1 MSRPTWARGLKLITI
16 VLIIYTLIV
25 AIYEGEWLKIGL
37 LQWGYDIVSAVT
49 SWMRRLKYRVVQI
62 RVCHKNMKESFAL
75 SLQIYNFASETYEDI
90 NRLSLS
96 RYAKLIDNYRW
107 TSISHTEKQS

>member
-1 MSRPTWARGLKLITI
+1 
-16 VLIIYTLIV
+16 
-25 AIYEGEWLKIGL
+25 
-37 LQWGYDIVSAVT
+37 
-49 SWMRRLKYRVVQI
+49 
-62 RVCHKNMKESFAL
+62 MKESFAL